1 MCKFVIHG
9 DKIEEIN
16 KELGRL
22 TLKDNQ
28 LDTLIKNLDY
38 RWDEECKKQAEWT
51 EHINKITRAEGME
64 FGKNLG
70 ILKAEMDLKNKQ
82 YEIYSDRMNINFK
95 ETIADFSMK
104 HKSEM

>member
-1 MCKFVIHG
+1 
-9 DKIEEIN
+9 
-16 KELGRL
+16 
-22 TLKDNQ
+22 
-28 LDTLIKNLDY
+28 
-38 RWDEECKKQAEWT
+38 
-51 EHINKITRAEGME
+51 ME